1 MNIRENEQQ
10 SKPHHADKRPK
21 RRIFSRDKKLA
32 ILDEIDKKPDEL
44 GLILRREGLY
54 SSQLYQWRLWRKS
67 VGNTKPEKETM
78 KDEMAR
84 IKRENS
90 RLTAKLERA
99 ERIIEIQKKT
109 SEFLNL
115 PPISEFEMN

>member
-1 MNIRENEQQ
+1 MNNPENVEENGQ
-10 SKPHHADKRPK
+10 HHADEKPK
-21 RRIFSRDKKLA
+21 RRVFVREKKLA
-32 ILDEIDKKPDEL
+32 ILDEIDEKPDEL

-54 SSQLYQWRLWRKS
+54 SSQLYQWRLWRKIM
-67 VGNTKPEKETM
+67 GKPKSEKDNMTNEVARLRRETL
-78 KDEMAR
+78 
-84 IKRENS
+84 

-115 PPISEFEMN
+115 PALPEIEQI